1 MKIPYITIEY
11 SKYEHKIIVGF
22 GLYKIGVGCVLW
34 CRKWDDS
41 KRIWGYLRNEQYNRK
56 RR

>member
-11 SKYEHKIIVGF
+11 RKCEHKFIVGF

-34 CRKWDDS
+34 CREWDVF
-41 KRIWGYLRNEQYNRK
+41 KHMLPYV
-56 RR
+56 

>member
-11 SKYEHKIIVGF
+11 SKYERKIIVGF

-34 CRKWDDS
+34 CRKWDDF
-41 KRIWGYLRNEQYNRK
+41 KRIWGYFAMNNTYKK